1 MSRNATRARAND
13 DDDRFRRAHQE
24 RALIDTP
31 DGPVE
36 IDLSESPLRW
46 LASRRDAAGRPFLS
60 AAEVDAGERFRRD
73 FTQAG
78 LSPRLG
84 TQWAAPVARGGAEA
98 ALDYSDIVVA
108 ARRRLARAT
117 DAVGPDF
124 ASLLLDI
131 CGFLKGLEQAERER
145 QWPARTAKV
154 VLKLALGALARAYGL
169 DEAAKGPAQS
179 RGIRAWN
186 AAAGG
191 NLPPR

>member
-1 MSRNATRARAND
+1 MSRNATRAAAD
-13 DDDRFRRAHQE
+13 DDNDRFRRAHQE
-24 RALIDTP
+24 RARIETA

-46 LASRRDAAGRPFLS
+46 LASRRDVAGRPFLS

-84 TQWAAPVARGGAEA
+84 AQLAAPVARGGAGVPA
-98 ALDYSDIVVA
+98 DYSDIVVA

-131 CGFLKGLEQAERER
+131 CGFLKGLDEVERER
-145 QWPARTAKV
+145 GWPARSAKV
-154 VLKLALGALARAYGL
+154 VLRLALAALAEHYGL
-169 DEAAKGPAQS
+169 AARATPDRTPRVWQAADARPA
-179 RGIRAWN
+179 IA
-186 AAAGG
+186 
-191 NLPPR
+191 PPS